1 MMMRFLRD
9 RLLYIAFFLGFGVL
23 ALAVVQ
29 FDLWLS
35 GATLRMGN
43 LLYVALFGL
52 ISLLL
57 FLVVDYQR
65 QAEFDR
71 HVSAYTG
78 EEALDQLG
86 VLPEGRTEEQRLFR
100 RAFLALYGRLRAELT
115 AEQRRG
121 EQTIHLISQW
131 AHHMKTPVAVIDLEL
146 QKARKSEVTPEVD
159 GLLTSLSE
167 ENLRLRNSLQALLN
181 MVRLQDF
188 AADLK
193 VERID
198 LPALVRRLVNEQKR
212 AFIAHRVY
220 PKVELP
226 SPEQIPTELL
236 TVRSDAKWLQ
246 FVLEQVVSNA
256 IKYAARPDREG
267 QVTFRWR
274 RDEQDLL
281 LEVADDGI
289 GIPPEEL
296 GRVFTPFFTGLN
308 GRLHRQATGMGLYL
322 AREVCQRLGHRITIA
337 SQRGEGT
344 HVFIRFFGSRSI
356 FATTAAQLTE
366 E

>member
-1 MMMRFLRD
+1 MIGRFLRD
-9 RLLYIAFFLGFGVL
+9 RLLYIAFLIGFGVL

-35 GATLRMGN
+35 GAALRMGS

-52 ISLLL
+52 IALLL
-57 FLVVDYQR
+57 FLLVDYQR
-65 QAEFDR
+65 QAAFYR
-71 HVSAYTG
+71 QLAAFTG
-78 EEALDQLG
+78 EEELDQLG
-86 VLPEGRTEEQRLFR
+86 LFPEGQTEEQRLFQ

-146 QKARKSEVTPEVD
+146 QKARKRDATAEVE
-159 GLLTSLSE
+159 GLLSSLTE
-167 ENLRLRNSLQALLN
+167 ENLRLRNSLHALLN

-198 LPALVRRLVNEQKR
+198 LPALVRQLVNEQKR

-220 PKVELP
+220 PKVE
-226 SPEQIPTELL
+226 SPTPDQPL
-236 TVRSDAKWLQ
+236 TVQSDAKWLQ

-267 QVTFRWR
+267 QVQFRFR
-274 RDEQDLL
+274 REGEDLL
-281 LEVADDGI
+281 LEIADDGI
-289 GIPPEEL
+289 GIPPEDL
-296 GRVFTPFFTGLN
+296 GRLFAPFFTGIN

-322 AREVCQRLGHRITIA
+322 AREVCQRLGHRITVA

-344 HVFIRFFGSRSI
+344 QVTIRFLGSRSI
-356 FATTAAQLTE
+356 FAGAGAHLTAR
-366 E
+366 